1 MRSGSA
7 LERYEVFICSALL
20 AAHSS
25 GEENGFRQRDIKFY
39 MGLFSNWLETSLP
52 GDMLEVQQTQILRY
66 LENLVSEGFARKLS
80 RGQLPVYRL
89 TRTGLVEIT
98 SRMVERSHYESL
110 EQVLFVFYF
119 VKSYS
124 PRILELVKKEGKQ
137 FPVALSIELS
147 SLLDANKLL
156 VQEISRIENS
166 LKQLEVRISD
176 AIRSSSKSKEFF
188 AAGMSTEE
196 TVCEIEK
203 RFPYELNSQKPLS
216 ELFAEIPSS
225 QRRWELETGALFRAQ
240 CIFGPTKE
248 ILTNSLK
255 ILQRLKEF

>member
-98 SRMVERSHYESL
+98 SR
-110 EQVLFVFYF
+110 
-119 VKSYS
+119 
-124 PRILELVKKEGKQ
+124 
-137 FPVALSIELS
+137 
-147 SLLDANKLL
+147 
-156 VQEISRIENS
+156 
-166 LKQLEVRISD
+166 
-176 AIRSSSKSKEFF
+176 
-188 AAGMSTEE
+188 
-196 TVCEIEK
+196 
-203 RFPYELNSQKPLS
+203 
-216 ELFAEIPSS
+216 
-225 QRRWELETGALFRAQ
+225 
-240 CIFGPTKE
+240 
-248 ILTNSLK
+248 
-255 ILQRLKEF
+255 